1 MRIVFIDLN
10 PSPIGSEPLDG
21 APSTIGIDGGIE
33 DMVRAH
39 DIGFDRFHRQEPAG
53 RDLLEGGRVEDG
65 IDTAHRHLEG
75 GGIEE
80 GEEGVGH
87 GGGGGEV
94 GVGGDEVVYEL
105 GKVEHMSIITRR
117 LDFIITTY
125 IIVTLYACFCPLL
138 VPVIVKTPPLYVN
151 C

>member
-1 MRIVFIDLN
+1 M
-10 PSPIGSEPLDG
+10 DG

-75 GGIEE
+75 GVIEE
-80 GEEGVGH
+80 VEDGEGGGVGRAAAA
-87 GGGGGEV
+87 
-94 GVGGDEVVYEL
+94 GDHEDYGFDE
-105 GKVEHMSIITRR
+105 GHEEKQNI
-117 LDFIITTY
+117 
-125 IIVTLYACFCPLL
+125 
-138 VPVIVKTPPLYVN
+138 
-151 C
+151 